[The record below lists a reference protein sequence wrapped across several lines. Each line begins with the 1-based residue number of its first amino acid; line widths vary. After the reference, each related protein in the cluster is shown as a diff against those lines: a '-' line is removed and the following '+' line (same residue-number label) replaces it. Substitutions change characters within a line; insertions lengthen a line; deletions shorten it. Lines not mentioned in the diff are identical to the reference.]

1 LRKTTLLRVGAEAY
15 GAVAGSTVICGRGG
29 RRGTRWKRLARR
41 TAICSSAS
49 TNSLLCLDEFAE
61 VNAREAGGMV
71 YMLSNGSGK
80 GPGRRD
86 GSARPVAQW
95 FVLFLSSGEIALAA
109 WEANPDRVTTRAG
122 YRRQTSRGWEYSV
135 LPEQWQGELARGFD
149 ASALA
154 FAMIERGLM
163 KGEV

>member
-1 LRKTTLLRVGAEAY
+1 MGRWPDQRLSAVVADDGELAGNDWRGALRFAPLP
-15 GAVAGSTVICGRGG
+15 
-29 RRGTRWKRLARR
+29 RRIR
-41 TAICSSAS
+41 SSAS